1 MLLIGTKNTTSQTV
15 PTGGLINLGSVYRK
29 YCKKNSCGVKT
40 FEFTNNAIA
49 LQQQGMYLVK
59 VSATFTGTAA
69 GTATI
74 QLLENGVAVPGV
86 LASQTITTAGT
97 EIRSISFDYFVLVD
111 STCLL
116 GNVSTVTK
124 NISLQNT
131 GVGTTITSLIVD
143 VLKVS

>member
-1 MLLIGTKNTTSQTV
+1 M
-15 PTGGLINLGSVYRK
+15 
-29 YCKKNSCGVKT
+29 
-40 FEFTNNAIA
+40 
-49 LQQQGMYLVK
+49 
-59 VSATFTGTAA
+59 
-69 GTATI
+69 
-74 QLLENGVAVPGV
+74 AVPGV